1 MSARELI
8 QPRNGAR
15 AAAALCQWERAPQGG
30 LRATWR
36 QGRRGA
42 AGADAAGADADGRGL
57 TTTDAAPLTCTGH
70 VPAISSS
77 GASARQR
84 PIGRWLSGGCIAALY
99 LLVAFAGIAIVVRV

>member
-15 AAAALCQWERAPQGG
+15 AAAALCQWERGPQGG

-42 AGADAAGADADGRGL
+42 AGADADGLGL
-57 TTTDAAPLTCTGH
+57 TTGAAAPLTCTGQH
-70 VPAISSS
+70 VPAVSAGS

-84 PIGRWLSGGCIAALY
+84 PIRRWVSGGAIAGCICW
-99 LLVAFAGIAIVVRV
+99 

>member
-1 MSARELI
+1 MSARELV

-42 AGADAAGADADGRGL
+42 AGADADGLGL
-57 TTTDAAPLTCTGH
+57 TARAAAALTCTGH
-70 VPAISSS
+70 VPTVSGS

-84 PIGRWLSGGCIAALY
+84 PIGRWVSGGFITALY